1 MKKIL
6 LIIGLIVLGVFV
18 FSQIPDYSIT
28 SSATEINLQMRL
40 YKVTFDNLGHMRSF
54 EILQDRSNTLFTKIY
69 SYYND
74 SFDLYDDNGNEILP
88 VSFDISEDYE
98 NNFIEIKFYFEN
110 SGIKSYKFYNDPYYN
125 FDVSFKNLSGK
136 VIIPTIS
143 YPNTVATDNE
153 LLISYL
159 NKPIKSLFIFDADN
173 INIENQSIQ
182 ISGNKTF
189 KAYMGPRKF
198 VFVKQVFPEKYDR
211 IKELA
216 KSVGAINWLWYIN
229 YAFVMFLWWLYRFT
243 GNFGWAIMIFT
254 LVIRLILYPLY
265 HKQTKSMI
273 EMRKLQPEIE
283 KIKKKY
289 KDPQRQ
295 QQALMELYKIH
306 KINPAGGCLTAF
318 VQLPIFWILYGA
330 INYYQGTFAYNP
342 QFLIWSDLS
351 QGGFSQNI
359 VLVLL
364 SVVAYLFNALQS
376 ATDRKTAWNTS
387 IMMIVFPFLF
397 INLPTGIFIYWV
409 TNAVLQIFITA
420 YVNKKNHIKG
430 LTMREFLGLGP
441 KPYKTS
447 K

>member
-1 MKKIL
+1 MKKVF

-18 FSQIPDYSIT
+18 FSQNPEYKIS

-40 YKVTFDNLGHMRSF
+40 YKVTFDNIGHIKSF
-54 EILQDRSNTLFTKIY
+54 EILQDRSNTLFVKIY

-74 SFDLYDDNGNEILP
+74 SFDIYDENGNELLP
-88 VSFDISEDYE
+88 ISYDIDDSSEEFVEINFNFDNFGKKTYRFYNDSYYHFDISF
-98 NNFIEIKFYFEN
+98 NNLI
-110 SGIKSYKFYNDPYYN
+110 
-125 FDVSFKNLSGK
+125 GK

-143 YPNTVATDNE
+143 YPNSVITDNDI
-153 LLISYL
+153 LLSYL
-159 NKPIKSLFIFDADN
+159 DKPIKSLYIFDGN
-173 INIENQSIQ
+173 NLKIENNSIY
-182 ISGNKTF
+182 ITKNVTF
-189 KAYMGPRKF
+189 KNYMGPRKYI
-198 VFVKQVFPEKYDR
+198 FVKQIFSEKYDK
-211 IKELA
+211 IIELS
-216 KSVGAINWLWYIN
+216 KSINAINWLWYIN
-229 YAFVMFLWWLYRFT
+229 YGFVTFLWWLYKFT

-254 LVIRLILYPLY
+254 VVIRTLLYPLY

-295 QQALMELYKIH
+295 QQALMDLYKEH

-351 QGGFSQNI
+351 QGGFTQNI

-364 SVVAYLFNALQS
+364 SVAAYFYNSLQS

-420 YVNKKNHIKG
+420 YVNKKNNIKG
-430 LTMREFLGLGP
+430 LTLREFFGLGP

>member
-1 MKKIL
+1 MKKLI

-18 FSQIPDYSIT
+18 FSQTPEYNIT
-28 SSATEINLQMRL
+28 SSSTEIDLHMRL
-40 YKVTFDNLGHMRSF
+40 YKVSLDNYGHMKSF
-54 EILQDRSNTLFTKIY
+54 EILQNRSNTLFIKIY

-74 SFDLYDDNGNEILP
+74 SFDLYDENGNEILP
-88 VSFDISEDYE
+88 TSFDISEDHA
-98 NNFIEIKFYFEN
+98 NNFIEIKYYFDN
-110 SGIKSYKFYNDPYYN
+110 GGIKSYRFYNDPYYN
-125 FDVSFKNLSGK
+125 FDISFKNLSGK
-136 VIIPTIS
+136 VVIPTIS
-143 YPNTVATDNE
+143 YPNTVSTDNE

-159 NKPIKSLFIFDADN
+159 NNPIKSMFVFDAGN
-173 INIENQSIQ
+173 LKIENQSIT
-182 ISGNKTF
+182 ISKDISF
-189 KAYMGPRKF
+189 KAYMGPSKF
-198 VFVKQVFPEKYDR
+198 IFIKQIFPEKYER
-211 IKELA
+211 IKTLA

-229 YAFVMFLWWLYRFT
+229 YGFVTFLWWLYRFT

-254 LVIRLILYPLY
+254 VVIRLILYPLY

-295 QQALMELYKIH
+295 QQALMELYKEH

-318 VQLPIFWILYGA
+318 IQLPIFWVLYGA

-364 SVVAYLFNALQS
+364 SVLAYLYNALQS

-387 IMMIVFPFLF
+387 IMMVVFPFLF
-397 INLPTGIFIYWV
+397 IGLPTGIFIYWV
-409 TNAVLQIFITA
+409 TNAVLQIFITY
-420 YVNKKNHIKG
+420 YVNKKNNVKG
-430 LTMREFLGLGP
+430 LTLREFLGLGP

>member
-1 MKKIL
+1 MKKL
-6 LIIGLIVLGVFV
+6 FLIIGLLVLGVFV
-18 FSQIPDYSIT
+18 FSQTPEYNIS

-40 YKVTFDNLGHMRSF
+40 YNVTFDNLGHMKSF
-54 EILQDRSNTLFTKIY
+54 EILQDRSNTAFIKIY

-74 SFDLYDDNGNEILP
+74 SFDIFDENGNEILP
-88 VSFDISEDYE
+88 VSYDISENKIDDYV
-98 NNFIEIKFYFEN
+98 EINFYFDD
-110 SGIKSYKFYNDPYYN
+110 GGVKSYKFYNDPYYN
-125 FDVSFKNLSGK
+125 FDISFENIYGK

-159 NKPIKSLFIFDADN
+159 NKPIKSMFIFDGNDV
-173 INIENQSIQ
+173 NIENQSITVN
-182 ISGNKTF
+182 GNKTF
-189 KAYMGPRKF
+189 KAYIGPSKF
-198 VFVKQVFPEKYDR
+198 IFIKQVFPEKYER
-211 IKELA
+211 IKSLA
-216 KSVGAINWLWYIN
+216 KNVGAINWLWYIN
-229 YAFVMFLWWLYRFT
+229 YAFVSFLWWLYRFT

-254 LVIRLILYPLY
+254 LVIRTILYPLY

-289 KDPQRQ
+289 KDPQKQ
-295 QQALMELYKIH
+295 QQALMALYSEH

-351 QGGFSQNI
+351 QGGFKQNI
-359 VLVLL
+359 LLVIL
-364 SVVAYLFNALQS
+364 SVIAYLFNSLQS

-387 IMMIVFPFLF
+387 IMMIIFPFLF

-420 YVNKKNHIKG
+420 YVNKKNNIKG
-430 LTMREFLGLGP
+430 LTLREFLGLGP
-441 KPYKTS
+441 KPYKSS